1 MTPTFIVCCTIVAF
15 ALLLLIFTL
24 IAERKG
30 NKRLKLQM
38 IKMSYSQMFARLLP
52 YLNESK
58 KHCISALKIDCKGV
72 YIDYIYSGKV
82 CHRSFN
88 LQTEGFYRLS
98 NENIEVLS
106 CLIEEMLPVLR
117 NSRKYHF
124 EIDKKPALNGEIK
137 HIYNY
142 CITLSYRKA
151 LEYYKE
157 NNLMVNSISRVN

>member
-1 MTPTFIVCCTIVAF
+1 MTSTLIVCCTIVAF
-15 ALLLLIFTL
+15 ALLLLAFTL
-24 IAERKG
+24 FAEHKG

-38 IKMSYSQMFARLLP
+38 TKMSYSNMFAHLLP

-58 KHCISALKIDCKGV
+58 NYCISALKIDCKGV

-82 CHRSFN
+82 RQRTFN

-106 CLIEEMLPVLR
+106 CLIEEILPVLG
-117 NSRKYHF
+117 NVSKYHF
-124 EIDKKPALNGEIK
+124 EVDKKPALNGEIK
-137 HIYNY
+137 YIYNY

-151 LEYYKE
+151 LEYYRE